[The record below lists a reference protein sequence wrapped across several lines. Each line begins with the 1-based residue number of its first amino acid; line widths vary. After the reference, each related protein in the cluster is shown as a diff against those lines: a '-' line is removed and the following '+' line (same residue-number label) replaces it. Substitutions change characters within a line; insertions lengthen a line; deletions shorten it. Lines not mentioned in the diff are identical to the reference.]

1 MCSFLRAHVEGK
13 ASAALDQ
20 GDEYAKLGLKR
31 NEVEPQLPLERG
43 RRRVE
48 RWVGRGSEAQWFG
61 CLYPRLHRLLLTGRI
76 LEIALG
82 FGRRTNFLISAC
94 SNYIGF
100 DLSES

>member
-1 MCSFLRAHVEGK
+1 MG
-13 ASAALDQ
+13 
-20 GDEYAKLGLKR
+20 
-31 NEVEPQLPLERG
+31 
-43 RRRVE
+43 
-48 RWVGRGSEAQWFG
+48 GRGSEAQWFG